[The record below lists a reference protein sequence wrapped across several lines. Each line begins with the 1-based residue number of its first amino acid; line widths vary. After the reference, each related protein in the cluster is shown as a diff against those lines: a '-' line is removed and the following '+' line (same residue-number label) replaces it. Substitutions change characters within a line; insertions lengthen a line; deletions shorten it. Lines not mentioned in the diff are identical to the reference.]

1 MPANAQ
7 SNPNFFNW
15 PSSFDAA
22 KEAQTLVDAQAKP
35 TKNAG
40 NLPIVTTTDGQAIS
54 TNTDENNKQGSTNI
68 SIYATGNGATANTG
82 IKIANQNL
90 SHACDSS
97 TYVGMAIY
105 QAGAIGGQI
114 VQAVRD
120 AIKAVLAYFG
130 VNPSSNGLKSQLEKI
145 AEYIQDAT
153 KFIKDITD
161 ALNGFIAYVNAIKQL
176 LAYILS
182 LPAVLLTY
190 FKDCIETL
198 KKQLVA
204 GFQSALD
211 NTPDPN
217 QAAIDELTNTIKDV
231 QNSIGQFTAAVGTL
245 AATATL
251 AVGSLLTPSQIAI
264 ANTQQQAEATQSV
277 FAAAGYTPTQIAK
290 P

>member
-1 MPANAQ
+1 MASISTQ
-7 SNPNFFNW
+7 FIS
-15 PSSFDAA
+15 DAELT
-22 KEAQTLVDAQAKP
+22 KMTEGLGP
-35 TKNAG
+35 TTTSAA
-40 NLPIVTTTDGQAIS
+40 NLPIVTTTDGQAVS
-54 TNTDENNKQGSTNI
+54 KNVDENNKQASTNI

-82 IKIANQNL
+82 IKVANQNL

-130 VNPSSNGLKSQLEKI
+130 VNPSANGLKSQLEKI
-145 AEYIQDAT
+145 AEYIQDAA

-198 KKQLVA
+198 KKQLVS

-217 QAAIDELTNTIKDV
+217 QAAIDELKNTIKDV

-277 FAAAGYTPTQIAK
+277 FAAAGYSPTTNNFSKA
-290 P
+290 

>member
-1 MPANAQ
+1 MADITTIAPEATILVNSLAEANT
-7 SNPNFFNW
+7 
-15 PSSFDAA
+15 SS
-22 KEAQTLVDAQAKP
+22 EA
-35 TKNAG
+35 
-40 NLPIVTTTDGQAIS
+40 LPIVS
-54 TNTDENNKQGSTNI
+54 TNTNNAISSNVDENNTKGSTNI

-82 IKIANQNL
+82 LKKSNQNL
-90 SHACDSS
+90 AHACDSS

-105 QAGAIGGQI
+105 QAGAIGGQVI
-114 VQAVRD
+114 QAVRN

-145 AEYIQDAT
+145 AQYIKDAA

-190 FKDCIETL
+190 FKDCIATL

-217 QAAIDELTNTIKDV
+217 QAAIDDLKNTIKDV
-231 QNSIGQFTAAVGTL
+231 QGSISQFTSAVGTL

-264 ANTQQQAEATQSV
+264 ANTQQQAAATQDVYS
-277 FAAAGYTPTQIAK
+277 AAGFSPTTNNFSKA
-290 P
+290 

>member
-1 MPANAQ
+1 MADITTIAPEATILVNSLAEANT
-7 SNPNFFNW
+7 
-15 PSSFDAA
+15 SS
-22 KEAQTLVDAQAKP
+22 EA
-35 TKNAG
+35 
-40 NLPIVTTTDGQAIS
+40 LPIVS
-54 TNTDENNKQGSTNI
+54 TNTNNAISSNVDENNTKGSTNI

-82 IKIANQNL
+82 LKKSNQNL
-90 SHACDSS
+90 AHACDSS

-105 QAGAIGGQI
+105 QAGAIGGQVI
-114 VQAVRD
+114 QAVRN

-145 AEYIQDAT
+145 AQYIKDAA

-190 FKDCIETL
+190 FKDCIATL

-217 QAAIDELTNTIKDV
+217 QAAIDDLKNTIKDV
-231 QNSIGQFTAAVGTL
+231 QGSISQFTSAVGTL

-264 ANTQQQAEATQSV
+264 ANTQQQAAATQDV
-277 FAAAGYTPTQIAK
+277 YAAAGFSPTTNNFSKA
-290 P
+290 

>member
-1 MPANAQ
+1 MADITTIAPEATILVNSLAEANT
-7 SNPNFFNW
+7 
-15 PSSFDAA
+15 SS
-22 KEAQTLVDAQAKP
+22 EA
-35 TKNAG
+35 
-40 NLPIVTTTDGQAIS
+40 LPIVS
-54 TNTDENNKQGSTNI
+54 TNTNNAVSSNVDENNTKGSTNI

-82 IKIANQNL
+82 LKKSNQNL
-90 SHACDSS
+90 AHACDSS

-105 QAGAIGGQI
+105 QAGAIGGQVI
-114 VQAVRD
+114 QAVRN

-145 AEYIQDAT
+145 AQYIKDAA

-190 FKDCIETL
+190 FKDCIATL

-217 QAAIDELTNTIKDV
+217 QAAIDDLKNTIKDV
-231 QNSIGQFTAAVGTL
+231 QGSISQFTAAVGTL

-264 ANTQQQAEATQSV
+264 ANTQQQAAATQDVYS
-277 FAAAGYTPTQIAK
+277 AAGFSPTTNNFSKA
-290 P
+290 

>member
-1 MPANAQ
+1 MQTTLFGDPVKFADALAD
-7 SNPNFFNW
+7 PNT
-15 PSSFDAA
+15 SAA
-22 KEAQTLVDAQAKP
+22 
-35 TKNAG
+35 
-40 NLPIVTTTDGQAIS
+40 NLPIVTTADGKAIS
-54 TNTDENNKQGSTNI
+54 TNTDENNEQGSTNI

-82 IKIANQNL
+82 IKVANQNL

-120 AIKAVLAYFG
+120 AVKAVLAYFG
-130 VNPSSNGLKSQLEKI
+130 ANPSSNGLISQLKKI
-145 AEYIQDAT
+145 AQYIQDAT

-182 LPAVLLTY
+182 LPAILLTY
-190 FKDCIETL
+190 FKDCIATL

-217 QAAIDELTNTIKDV
+217 QADIDALTNTIKDV

-251 AVGSLLTPSQIAI
+251 AVGSLLTPGQIAI
-264 ANTQQQAEATQSV
+264 ANTQQQAAATQDVYS
-277 FAAAGYTPTQIAK
+277 AAGFSLSTNNFSKA
-290 P
+290 

>member
-1 MPANAQ
+1 MADITTIAPEATILVNSLAEANT
-7 SNPNFFNW
+7 
-15 PSSFDAA
+15 SS
-22 KEAQTLVDAQAKP
+22 EA
-35 TKNAG
+35 
-40 NLPIVTTTDGQAIS
+40 LPIVS
-54 TNTDENNKQGSTNI
+54 TNTNNAVSSNVDENNTKGSTNI

-82 IKIANQNL
+82 LKKSNQNL
-90 SHACDSS
+90 AHACDSS

-105 QAGAIGGQI
+105 QAGAIGGQVI
-114 VQAVRD
+114 QAVRN

-130 VNPSSNGLKSQLEKI
+130 VNPSSNGLVSQLKKI
-145 AEYIQDAT
+145 AHYIQDAT

-161 ALNGFIAYVNAIKQL
+161 AINGFIAYVNAIKQL

-190 FKDCIETL
+190 FKDCIATL

-217 QAAIDELTNTIKDV
+217 QAAIDDLKNTIKDV
-231 QNSIGQFTAAVGTL
+231 QGSISQFTAAVGTL

-264 ANTQQQAEATQSV
+264 ANTQQQAAATQDV
-277 FAAAGYTPTQIAK
+277 YAAAGFSPTTNNFSKA
-290 P
+290 

>member
-1 MPANAQ
+1 MADITTIAPEATILVNSLAEANT
-7 SNPNFFNW
+7 
-15 PSSFDAA
+15 SS
-22 KEAQTLVDAQAKP
+22 EA
-35 TKNAG
+35 
-40 NLPIVTTTDGQAIS
+40 LPIVSTNTNNAIS
-54 TNTDENNKQGSTNI
+54 SNTDENNTKGSTNI

-82 IKIANQNL
+82 LKKSNQNL
-90 SHACDSS
+90 AHACDSS

-105 QAGAIGGQI
+105 QAGAIGGQVI
-114 VQAVRD
+114 QAVRN

-145 AEYIQDAT
+145 AQYIKDAA

-190 FKDCIETL
+190 FKDCIATL

-217 QAAIDELTNTIKDV
+217 QAAIDDLKNTIKDV
-231 QNSIGQFTAAVGTL
+231 QGSISQFTSAVGTL

-264 ANTQQQAEATQSV
+264 ANTQQQAAATQDV
-277 FAAAGYTPTQIAK
+277 YAAAGFSPTTNNFSKA
-290 P
+290 

>member
-15 PSSFDAA
+15 PSSFDTATAA
-22 KEAQTLVDAQAKP
+22 QALVDAQAKP

-40 NLPIVTTTDGQAIS
+40 NLPKVSSKTNNASS

-97 TYVGMAIY
+97 TYVSMAIY

-114 VQAVRD
+114 IQAVRN

-130 VNPSSNGLKSQLEKI
+130 VNPSSSGLVSKLKKI
-145 AEYIQDAT
+145 AQYFEDAT
-153 KFIKDITD
+153 KFINDITN
-161 ALNGFIAYVNAIKQL
+161 ALNGFITYVNAIKQL

-190 FKDCIETL
+190 FKDCIASL

-217 QAAIDELTNTIKDV
+217 QADIDNLTNTIKDV
-231 QNSIGQFTAAVGTL
+231 QNSISQFTSAVGTL
-245 AATATL
+245 ASTAAL
-251 AVGSLLTPSQIAI
+251 AAGSLLTPGQVPV
-264 ANTQQQAEATQSV
+264 ANTQQQAAATQAV
-277 FAAAGYTPTQIAK
+277 FAAAGYSQSQISK

>member
-1 MPANAQ
+1 MADTIAPEATILVNSLA
-7 SNPNFFNW
+7 P
-15 PSSFDAA
+15 PTTSS
-22 KEAQTLVDAQAKP
+22 EA
-35 TKNAG
+35 
-40 NLPIVTTTDGQAIS
+40 LPIVS
-54 TNTDENNKQGSTNI
+54 TNTNNAVSSNVDENNTKGSTNI

-82 IKIANQNL
+82 LKKSNQNL
-90 SHACDSS
+90 AHACDSS

-105 QAGAIGGQI
+105 QAGAIGGQVI
-114 VQAVRD
+114 QAVRN
-120 AIKAVLAYFG
+120 AIRAVLAYFG
-130 VNPSSNGLKSQLEKI
+130 VNPSANGLKSQLEKI
-145 AEYIQDAT
+145 AQYIKDAA

-182 LPAVLLTY
+182 LPTILLTY
-190 FKDCIETL
+190 FKDCIATL

-211 NTPDPN
+211 NTPDPD
-217 QAAIDELTNTIKDV
+217 QAAIDDLKNTIKDV
-231 QNSIGQFTAAVGTL
+231 QGSIGQFTSAVGTL

-264 ANTQQQAEATQSV
+264 ANTQQQAAATQDVYS
-277 FAAAGYTPTQIAK
+277 AAGYSPSTGFSK

>member
-1 MPANAQ
+1 MSGVTVQFISDEELSQMKGALSP
-7 SNPNFFNW
+7 PTT
-15 PSSFDAA
+15 SSA
-22 KEAQTLVDAQAKP
+22 
-35 TKNAG
+35 
-40 NLPIVTTTDGQAIS
+40 NLPIVTTSDGQAVS
-54 TNTDENNKQGSTNI
+54 KNVDENNKQGSTNI

-90 SHACDSS
+90 SHACDKS

-120 AIKAVLAYFG
+120 AVKAVLAYFG

-145 AEYIQDAT
+145 AEYIQDVT

-182 LPAVLLTY
+182 LPAILLTY
-190 FKDCIETL
+190 FKDCIATL
-198 KKQLVA
+198 KQQLVA

-211 NTPDPN
+211 NTPNPN
-217 QAAIDELTNTIKDV
+217 QSDIDALTNTIKDV
-231 QNSIGQFTAAVGTL
+231 QNSIGQFTAAVETL

-264 ANTQQQAEATQSV
+264 ANTQQQTEATQAVYS
-277 FAAAGYTPTQIAK
+277 AAGFSPTTNNFSK

>member
-1 MPANAQ
+1 MGVTATFI
-7 SNPNFFNW
+7 SNEEL
-15 PSSFDAA
+15 AA
-22 KEAQTLVDAQAKP
+22 KMNIALAPPSASS
-35 TKNAG
+35 G
-40 NLPIVTTTDGQAIS
+40 NLPIVTTSDDQAVS
-54 TNTDENNKQGSTNI
+54 SNVDENNTKGSTNI

-82 IKIANQNL
+82 LKKSNQNL
-90 SHACDSS
+90 AHACDSS

-105 QAGAIGGQI
+105 QAGAIGGQVI
-114 VQAVRD
+114 QAVRN

-145 AEYIQDAT
+145 AQYIKDAA

-190 FKDCIETL
+190 FKDCIATL

-211 NTPDPN
+211 NTPDPD
-217 QAAIDELTNTIKDV
+217 QAAIDELQNTIKDV
-231 QNSIGQFTAAVGTL
+231 QSSISQFTSAVGTL

-264 ANTQQQAEATQSV
+264 ANTQQQAAATQDVYS
-277 FAAAGYTPTQIAK
+277 AAGFSPTTNNFSKA
-290 P
+290 

>member
-1 MPANAQ
+1 MGVTATFI
-7 SNPNFFNW
+7 SNEELAKMNIALAP
-15 PSSFDAA
+15 PSASS
-22 KEAQTLVDAQAKP
+22 
-35 TKNAG
+35 G
-40 NLPIVTTTDGQAIS
+40 NLPIVTTSDVQPIS
-54 TNTDENNKQGSTNI
+54 SNVDENNTKGSTNI

-82 IKIANQNL
+82 IKVANQNL

-114 VQAVRD
+114 VQAVRN

-130 VNPSSNGLKSQLEKI
+130 VNPSSNGLVSQLKKI
-145 AEYIQDAT
+145 AHYIQDAT

-161 ALNGFIAYVNAIKQL
+161 AINGFIAYVNAIKQL

-190 FKDCIETL
+190 FKDCIATL

-217 QAAIDELTNTIKDV
+217 QADIDSLKNTIKDV

-251 AVGSLLTPSQIAI
+251 AVGSLLTPGQIAI
-264 ANTQQQAEATQSV
+264 ANTQQQAAATQDVYSA
-277 FAAAGYTPTQIAK
+277 FGFSPSTNNFSKA
-290 P
+290 

>member
-1 MPANAQ
+1 MSSVSIQFISDEELAKMAKGFGPTTASSGDLPVVSSNENNAV
-7 SNPNFFNW
+7 
-15 PSSFDAA
+15 SS
-22 KEAQTLVDAQAKP
+22 
-35 TKNAG
+35 
-40 NLPIVTTTDGQAIS
+40 
-54 TNTDENNKQGSTNI
+54 NTDENNTQGSTNI

-82 IKIANQNL
+82 IKVSNQNL

-105 QAGAIGGQI
+105 QAGAFGGKI

-130 VNPSSNGLKSQLEKI
+130 VNPSSNGLVSQLKKI
-145 AEYIQDAT
+145 AQYIQDAT

-161 ALNGFIAYVNAIKQL
+161 AINGFIAYVNAIKQL

-182 LPAVLLTY
+182 LPNILLTY
-190 FKDCIETL
+190 FKDCIATL

-217 QAAIDELTNTIKDV
+217 QAAIDELKNTIKDV
-231 QNSIGQFTAAVGTL
+231 QNSIGQFTTAVGTL

-251 AVGSLLTPSQIAI
+251 AVGSLLTPNQVAI
-264 ANTQQQAEATQSV
+264 ANTQQQAEATQAVYS
-277 FAAAGYTPTQIAK
+277 AAGFSPSNNNFSKA
-290 P
+290 

>member
-1 MPANAQ
+1 MADITTIAPEATILVNSLAEANT
-7 SNPNFFNW
+7 
-15 PSSFDAA
+15 SS
-22 KEAQTLVDAQAKP
+22 EA
-35 TKNAG
+35 
-40 NLPIVTTTDGQAIS
+40 LPIVSTNTNNAIS
-54 TNTDENNKQGSTNI
+54 SNTDENNTKGSTNI

-82 IKIANQNL
+82 LKKSNQNL
-90 SHACDSS
+90 AHACDSS

-105 QAGAIGGQI
+105 QAGAIGGQVI
-114 VQAVRD
+114 QAVRN
-120 AIKAVLAYFG
+120 AIKAVLTYFG

-145 AEYIQDAT
+145 AQYIKDAA

-190 FKDCIETL
+190 FKDCIATL

-217 QAAIDELTNTIKDV
+217 QAAIDDLKNTIKDV
-231 QNSIGQFTAAVGTL
+231 QGSISQFTSAVGTL

-264 ANTQQQAEATQSV
+264 ANTQQQAAATQDVYS
-277 FAAAGYTPTQIAK
+277 AAGFSPTTNNFSKA
-290 P
+290 

>member
-1 MPANAQ
+1 MADITTIAPEATILVNSLAEANT
-7 SNPNFFNW
+7 
-15 PSSFDAA
+15 SS
-22 KEAQTLVDAQAKP
+22 EA
-35 TKNAG
+35 
-40 NLPIVTTTDGQAIS
+40 LPIVS
-54 TNTDENNKQGSTNI
+54 TNTNNAISSNVDENNTKGSTNI

-82 IKIANQNL
+82 LKKSNQNL
-90 SHACDSS
+90 AHACDSS

-105 QAGAIGGQI
+105 QAGAIGGQVI
-114 VQAVRD
+114 QAVRN

-145 AEYIQDAT
+145 AQYIKDAA

-190 FKDCIETL
+190 FKDCIATL

-217 QAAIDELTNTIKDV
+217 QAAIDDLKNTIKDV
-231 QNSIGQFTAAVGTL
+231 QGSISQFTSAVGTL

-264 ANTQQQAEATQSV
+264 ANTQQQAAATQDVYS
-277 FAAAGYTPTQIAK
+277 AAGFSPSTGFSK

>member
-1 MPANAQ
+1 MADITTIAPEATILVNSLAEANT
-7 SNPNFFNW
+7 
-15 PSSFDAA
+15 SS
-22 KEAQTLVDAQAKP
+22 EA
-35 TKNAG
+35 
-40 NLPIVTTTDGQAIS
+40 LPIVS
-54 TNTDENNKQGSTNI
+54 TNTNNAVSSNVDENNTKGSTNI

-82 IKIANQNL
+82 LKKSNQNL
-90 SHACDSS
+90 AHACDSS

-105 QAGAIGGQI
+105 QAGAIGGQVI
-114 VQAVRD
+114 QAVRN

-145 AEYIQDAT
+145 AQYIKDAA

-190 FKDCIETL
+190 FKDCIATL

-217 QAAIDELTNTIKDV
+217 QAAIDDLKNTIKDV
-231 QNSIGQFTAAVGTL
+231 QGSISQFTSAVGTL

-264 ANTQQQAEATQSV
+264 ANTQQQAAATQDVYS
-277 FAAAGYTPTQIAK
+277 AAGFSPTTNNFSKA
-290 P
+290 

>member
-1 MPANAQ
+1 MADITTIAPEATILVNSLAEANT
-7 SNPNFFNW
+7 
-15 PSSFDAA
+15 SS
-22 KEAQTLVDAQAKP
+22 EA
-35 TKNAG
+35 
-40 NLPIVTTTDGQAIS
+40 LPIVS
-54 TNTDENNKQGSTNI
+54 TNTNNAVSSNVDENNTKGSTNI

-82 IKIANQNL
+82 LKKSNQNL
-90 SHACDSS
+90 AHACDSS

-105 QAGAIGGQI
+105 QAGAIGGQVI
-114 VQAVRD
+114 QAVRN

-145 AEYIQDAT
+145 AQYIKDAA

-190 FKDCIETL
+190 FKDCIATL

-217 QAAIDELTNTIKDV
+217 QAAIDDLKNTIKDV
-231 QNSIGQFTAAVGTL
+231 QGSISQFTSAVGTL

-264 ANTQQQAEATQSV
+264 ANTQQQAAATQDV
-277 FAAAGYTPTQIAK
+277 YAAAGFSPTTNNFSKA
-290 P
+290 

>member
-1 MPANAQ
+1 MADITTIAPEATILVNSLAEANT
-7 SNPNFFNW
+7 
-15 PSSFDAA
+15 SS
-22 KEAQTLVDAQAKP
+22 EA
-35 TKNAG
+35 
-40 NLPIVTTTDGQAIS
+40 LPIVSTNTNNAIS
-54 TNTDENNKQGSTNI
+54 SNTDENNTKGSTNI

-82 IKIANQNL
+82 LKKSNQNL
-90 SHACDSS
+90 AHACDSS

-105 QAGAIGGQI
+105 QAGAIGGQVI
-114 VQAVRD
+114 QAVRN

-145 AEYIQDAT
+145 AQYIKDAA

-190 FKDCIETL
+190 FKDCIATL

-217 QAAIDELTNTIKDV
+217 QAAIDDLKNTIKDV
-231 QNSIGQFTAAVGTL
+231 QGSISQFTSAVGTL

-264 ANTQQQAEATQSV
+264 ANTQQQAAATQDVYS
-277 FAAAGYTPTQIAK
+277 AAGFSPTTNNFSKA
-290 P
+290 

>member
-1 MPANAQ
+1 MGVTATFI
-7 SNPNFFNW
+7 SNEELAKMNIALAP
-15 PSSFDAA
+15 PSASS
-22 KEAQTLVDAQAKP
+22 
-35 TKNAG
+35 G
-40 NLPIVTTTDGQAIS
+40 NLPIVTTSDDQAVS
-54 TNTDENNKQGSTNI
+54 SNVDENNTKGSTNI

-82 IKIANQNL
+82 LKKSNQNL
-90 SHACDSS
+90 AHACDSS

-105 QAGAIGGQI
+105 QAGAIGGQVI
-114 VQAVRD
+114 QAVRN

-145 AEYIQDAT
+145 AQYIKDAAI
-153 KFIKDITD
+153 FIKDITD

-190 FKDCIETL
+190 FKDCIATL

-217 QAAIDELTNTIKDV
+217 QAAIDDLKNTIKDV
-231 QNSIGQFTAAVGTL
+231 QGSISQFTAAVGTL

-264 ANTQQQAEATQSV
+264 ANTQQQAAATQDV
-277 FAAAGYTPTQIAK
+277 YAAAGFSPSTGFSK

>member
-1 MPANAQ
+1 MADITTIAPEATILVNSLAEANT
-7 SNPNFFNW
+7 
-15 PSSFDAA
+15 SS
-22 KEAQTLVDAQAKP
+22 EA
-35 TKNAG
+35 
-40 NLPIVTTTDGQAIS
+40 LPIVSTNTNNAIS
-54 TNTDENNKQGSTNI
+54 SNTDENNTKGSTNI

-82 IKIANQNL
+82 LKKSNQNL
-90 SHACDSS
+90 AHACDSS

-105 QAGAIGGQI
+105 QAGAIGGQVI
-114 VQAVRD
+114 QAVRN

-130 VNPSSNGLKSQLEKI
+130 VNPSSNGLVSQLKKI
-145 AEYIQDAT
+145 AHYIQDAT

-161 ALNGFIAYVNAIKQL
+161 AINGFIAYVNAIKQL

-190 FKDCIETL
+190 FKDCIATL

-217 QAAIDELTNTIKDV
+217 QAAIDDLKNTIKDV
-231 QNSIGQFTAAVGTL
+231 QGSIGQFTKAVGTL

-264 ANTQQQAEATQSV
+264 ANTQQQAAATQDV
-277 FAAAGYTPTQIAK
+277 YAAAGFSPTTNNFSKA
-290 P
+290 